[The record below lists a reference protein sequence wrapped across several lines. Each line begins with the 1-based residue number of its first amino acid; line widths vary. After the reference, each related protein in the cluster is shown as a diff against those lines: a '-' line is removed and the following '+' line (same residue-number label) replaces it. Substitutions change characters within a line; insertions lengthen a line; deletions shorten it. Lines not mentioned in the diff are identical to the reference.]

1 VTAALTAVTSRG
13 LLAEGVR
20 RLAEAGLPTARQ
32 DAEWLLAAVLGRERF
47 ALYLEPDRAVVEAV
61 GGRFRALVARRADH
75 EPLQHLLG
83 YEDFRG
89 LRLRVTPDV
98 LIPRP
103 ETEGLVE
110 WALELLNAMSAD
122 GGRAGAISR
131 PPLMVERQSNG
142 LTPEEGTA
150 GAISRPPLMV
160 NGQSIGL
167 APPLMLADIGT
178 GSGAIACALA
188 AACPD
193 ARVVATDISPAAL
206 AVAEGNVRALGLG
219 GHVRVIAGDLLEP
232 LAAEPAALDMIVA
245 NAPYLPSGIL
255 PSLPRE
261 VFAFEPRQALDG
273 GPDGMEVIRRL
284 LTTAPAALRPG
295 GRLVLEIGEEQVA
308 PLAAVMTA
316 AGFVDVAARDDLRGV
331 PRYLAGRL
339 LPGSAAV

>member
-1 VTAALTAVTSRG
+1 MTTALTAVTSRG
-13 LLAEGVR
+13 LLAEGAR
-20 RLAEAGLPTARQ
+20 RLAEVGLPTARQ

-47 ALYLEPDRAVVEAV
+47 ALYLESERVLDEAA
-61 GGRFRALVARRADH
+61 GGRFRALVARRAHH
-75 EPLQHLLG
+75 EPVQHLLG

-110 WALELLNAMSAD
+110 WALELLNASSPD
-122 GGRAGAISR
+122 GH
-131 PPLMVERQSNG
+131 P
-142 LTPEEGTA
+142 
-150 GAISRPPLMV
+150 
-160 NGQSIGL
+160 
-167 APPLMLADIGT
+167 MLADIGT

-188 AACPD
+188 AARPD

-219 GHVRVIAGDLLEP
+219 GRVRVLAGDLLEP

-273 GPDGMEVIRRL
+273 GPDGMELIRRL
-284 LTTAPAALRPG
+284 LTAAPAALRPG
-295 GRLVLEIGEEQVA
+295 GRLLLEIGEEQAA
-308 PLAAVMTA
+308 PLAARMTA
-316 AGFVDVAARDDLRGV
+316 AGFVDVAVRDDLRGV
-331 PRYLAGRL
+331 SRYLAGRL
-339 LPGSAAV
+339 PPGSAVV

>member
-1 VTAALTAVTSRG
+1 MTTALTAVTSRG
-13 LLAEGVR
+13 LLAEGAR

-47 ALYLEPDRAVVEAV
+47 ALYLEPDRAVVEAA

-83 YEDFRG
+83 YEDFCG

-110 WALELLNAMSAD
+110 WARELLNAS
-122 GGRAGAISR
+122 S
-131 PPLMVERQSNG
+131 SNG
-142 LTPEEGTA
+142 
-150 GAISRPPLMV
+150 SPL
-160 NGQSIGL
+160 
-167 APPLMLADIGT
+167 LADIGT

-219 GHVRVIAGDLLEP
+219 GRVRVIAGDLLKP

-284 LTTAPAALRPG
+284 LTAAPAALRPG
-295 GRLVLEIGEEQVA
+295 GRLVLEIGEEQAA

-331 PRYLAGRL
+331 SRYLAGRL

>member
-1 VTAALTAVTSRG
+1 MTTALTPATARG
-13 LLAEGVR
+13 LVAEGVR

-47 ALYLEPDRAVVEAV
+47 ALYLEPKEAVVEAA
-61 GGRFRALVARRADH
+61 GRRFHVLVARRADH

-110 WALELLNAMSAD
+110 WALELLNEDDAMSAD
-122 GGRAGAISR
+122 WGRAGAISR

-150 GAISRPPLMV
+150 GAMSRPPLIM
-160 NGQSIGL
+160 
-167 APPLMLADIGT
+167 DIGT

-188 AACPD
+188 AARPD
-193 ARVVATDISPAAL
+193 ARVLATDTSPAAL
-206 AVAEGNVRALGLG
+206 AVAEGNVRALGLADR
-219 GHVRVIAGDLLEP
+219 VRVVAGDLLEP
-232 LAAEPAALDMIVA
+232 LAGKLGTVDMIVA
-245 NAPYLPSGIL
+245 NAPYLPTGIL

-273 GPDGMEVIRRL
+273 GPDGMDVIRRL
-284 LTTAPAALRPG
+284 LTAAPAALRPG
-295 GRLVLEIGEEQVA
+295 GRLVLEIGEDQA
-308 PLAAVMTA
+308 GPLAALMA
-316 AGFVDVAARDDLRGV
+316 AGGFVDVASRDDLRGV
-331 PRYLAGRL
+331 RRYLAGRV
-339 LPGSAAV
+339 PAGSAVA